1 MNDKMAAL
9 QKYFSKVAARAHKSN
24 LSLSIFSNGPS
35 TGHHHN
41 ILSFQRS
48 KQSFYSSS
56 SLLSSPSSSSSS
68 SSRPD
73 PFARRPTA
81 KCDPYG
87 QGGKPLNLVQAASL
101 LPTVDTQWKVWR
113 NSDGDQDFTLDRP
126 DEQDEEEEA
135 TVIPFA
141 LVRDYYHAEYLHG
154 AEFIKHVAAVAQI
167 NNHFPYQVSLDR
179 FVSKRTW
186 HIRTRVICRTIVLE
200 GLSHH
205 DFMLATLLDVE
216 TNRPELRSLLLV
228 GPTTTSTTT
237 P

>member
-1 MNDKMAAL
+1 MAAL
-9 QKYFSKVAARAHKSN
+9 QKYFSKVAARAHKSH
-24 LSLSIFSNGPS
+24 LPLSIFSNGPS
-35 TGHHHN
+35 MGHHPN
-41 ILSFQRS
+41 ILSFQGS
-48 KQSFYSSS
+48 KLFYSSS
-56 SLLSSPSSSSSS
+56 SLSSSSPSSSS

-87 QGGKPLNLVQAASL
+87 QGGKPLNLAQAASL
-101 LPTVDTQWKVWR
+101 LPTVDTRWKLWR
-113 NSDGDQDFTLDRP
+113 NPNGDQDFTLDRQ
-126 DEQDEEEEA
+126 DDDEEA
-135 TVIPFA
+135 VIPFA
-141 LVRDYYHAEYLHG
+141 MVRDYFHAEYLHG
-154 AEFIKHVAAVAQI
+154 AQFVKHVAAVAQM
-167 NNHFPYQVSLDR
+167 NDHFPYQVSLDR

-186 HIRTRVICRTIVLE
+186 QIRTRVICRTIVLE

-228 GPTTTSTTT
+228 VPTTTTTTTT